1 MRRER
6 EWSLSLPGNKT
17 AAASRNC
24 LWRRTAALALRALA
38 LNLSSRPRGRPSW
51 PTFAPAGSVA
61 SATAEYRPSL
71 RRDFQSAIK
80 GRCRRRNEGWAS
92 EASFGAGRACLLVA
106 FSRPNRLFNVSVLRE
121 NKKREAD
128 WISLG
133 PRMLKWIRRL
143 ALGISDGG
151 VVESDGREG

>member
-1 MRRER
+1 M
-6 EWSLSLPGNKT
+6 
-17 AAASRNC
+17 
-24 LWRRTAALALRALA
+24 
-38 LNLSSRPRGRPSW
+38 
-51 PTFAPAGSVA
+51 
-61 SATAEYRPSL
+61 
-71 RRDFQSAIK
+71 
-80 GRCRRRNEGWAS
+80 
-92 EASFGAGRACLLVA
+92 LVA

-121 NKKREAD
+121 NKKEAD